1 MDIGTVV
8 FSKRGRDKG
17 RLFLVIASDNEY
29 VFLSDGA
36 LRPLCRPK
44 KKKIKHI
51 QITNTVFDI
60 SNRNFSGGFKDSDIK
75 KLLRDFETRNQL
87 NAENNI

>member
-1 MDIGTVV
+1 MDTGTVV

-17 RLFLVIASDNEY
+17 RSFLVTASDNGY
-29 VFLSDGA
+29 VYLCDGA
-36 LRPLCRPK
+36 LRPLSKPK

-60 SNRNFSGGFKDSDIK
+60 SNQNFDGGFKDSDIR
-75 KLLRDFETRNQL
+75 KLLCEYNVKHRRGKRF
-87 NAENNI
+87 A